1 MRFNQPTQLVT
12 AKCRLEESPEADRN
26 RNTLAISLNASYY
39 SLDELFPARVGV
51 NRAKVNGMYNSV
63 DELQRALNVQ
73 DYIAERGLSVAIFL
87 ALKTGKPLFLEGD
100 AGVGK
105 TEIAKV
111 LSALLDTDLIRMQ
124 CYEGLDVNTAVYE
137 WNYAGQILHL
147 RLMEAEGLA
156 RIDMERELFSDRFLL
171 KRPLLQ
177 AIEAS
182 ENGRAPVLL
191 IDELDRSDEEFEA
204 FLLELLSH
212 FQISIPEL
220 GTLKAEAPPTVIVT
234 SNRTREIHDAL
245 KRRCLYYWIDYPH
258 FHKELQIVARKAPD
272 VPPMLARQIT
282 AFIQDMRSM
291 ELFKRPG
298 IAETLDWTAAL
309 IALDQNELAL
319 ETVQDTLGVILK
331 YQDDVEMLDGE
342 TIRNMIER
350 AKVEAQRV

>member
-1 MRFNQPTQLVT
+1 MF
-12 AKCRLEESPEADRN
+12 
-26 RNTLAISLNASYY
+26 
-39 SLDELFPARVGV
+39 
-51 NRAKVNGMYNSV
+51 NSV
-63 DELQRALNVQ
+63 DDLQAAMSQQ
-73 DYIAERGLSVAIFL
+73 DYIAERGLAVAIFL

-111 LSALLDTDLIRMQ
+111 LAALLETDLIRMQ
-124 CYEGLDVNTAVYE
+124 CYEGLDINTAVYE

-156 RIDMERELFSDRFLL
+156 RDDMEGELFSERFLL

-177 AIEAS
+177 AIERS
-182 ENGRAPVLL
+182 VNGRAPVLL

-204 FLLELLSH
+204 FLLELLSD

-220 GTLKAEAPPTVIVT
+220 GTVKAAVPPVVVVT

-245 KRRCLYYWIDYPH
+245 KRRCLYFWIDYPH
-258 FHKELQIVARKAPD
+258 FHKELEIVQRKAPD

-298 IAETLDWTAAL
+298 VAETLDWTAAL

-331 YQDDVEMLDGE
+331 YQDDVEMLDAT
-342 TIRNMIER
+342 TIQNMIER

>member
-1 MRFNQPTQLVT
+1 MF
-12 AKCRLEESPEADRN
+12 
-26 RNTLAISLNASYY
+26 
-39 SLDELFPARVGV
+39 
-51 NRAKVNGMYNSV
+51 NSV
-63 DELQRALNVQ
+63 DDLQVAMSQQ
-73 DYIAERGLSVAIFL
+73 DYIAERGLAVAIFL
-87 ALKTGKPLFLEGD
+87 ALKTGKPLFVEGD

-111 LSALLDTDLIRMQ
+111 LAALLETDLIRMQ
-124 CYEGLDVNTAVYE
+124 CYEGLDINTAVYE

-156 RIDMERELFSDRFLL
+156 RDDMEGELFSERFLL

-177 AIEAS
+177 AIEMS
-182 ENGRAPVLL
+182 VNGRAPVLL

-204 FLLELLSH
+204 FLLELLSD

-220 GTLKAEAPPTVIVT
+220 GTVKAAVPPIVVVT

-245 KRRCLYYWIDYPH
+245 KRRCLYFWIDYPH
-258 FHKELQIVARKAPD
+258 FHKELEIVQRKAPD

-298 IAETLDWTAAL
+298 VAETLDWTAAL

-331 YQDDVEMLDGE
+331 YQDDVEMLDAT
-342 TIRNMIER
+342 TIQNMIER

>member
-1 MRFNQPTQLVT
+1 M
-12 AKCRLEESPEADRN
+12 KCM
-26 RNTLAISLNASYY
+26 
-39 SLDELFPARVGV
+39 F
-51 NRAKVNGMYNSV
+51 NSV
-63 DELQRALNVQ
+63 DDLQAAMSQQ
-73 DYIAERGLSVAIFL
+73 DYIAERGLAVAIFL

-111 LSALLDTDLIRMQ
+111 LAALLETDLIRMQ
-124 CYEGLDVNTAVYE
+124 CYEGLDINTAVYE

-156 RIDMERELFSDRFLL
+156 RDDMEGELFSERFLL

-177 AIEAS
+177 AIERS
-182 ENGRAPVLL
+182 VNGRAPVLL

-204 FLLELLSH
+204 FLLELLSD

-220 GTLKAEAPPTVIVT
+220 GTVKAAVPPVVVVT

-245 KRRCLYYWIDYPH
+245 KRRCLYFWIDYPH
-258 FHKELQIVARKAPD
+258 FHKELEIVQRKAPD

-298 IAETLDWTAAL
+298 VAETLDWTAAL

-331 YQDDVEMLDGE
+331 YQDDVEMLDAT
-342 TIRNMIER
+342 TIQNMIER

>member
-1 MRFNQPTQLVT
+1 
-12 AKCRLEESPEADRN
+12 
-26 RNTLAISLNASYY
+26 
-39 SLDELFPARVGV
+39 
-51 NRAKVNGMYNSV
+51 MYNSV
-63 DELQRALNVQ
+63 DELQAALNEQ
-73 DYIAERGLSVAIFL
+73 DYIAERGLSVAIYL

-111 LSALLDTDLIRMQ
+111 LSAALATDLIRLQ

-147 RLMEAEGLA
+147 RVMEGALGRVDTDRRHSPDTEGLTREA
-156 RIDMERELFSDRFLL
+156 MEDELFSERFLL

-177 AIEAS
+177 AIEQS
-182 ENGRAPVLL
+182 RDGRAPVLL

-204 FLLELLSH
+204 YLLELLSD
-212 FQISIPEL
+212 FQVSIPEL
-220 GTLKAEAPPTVIVT
+220 GTIAATAPPVVVVT

-258 FHKELQIVARKAPD
+258 FHKELQIVERKAPD
-272 VPPMLARQIT
+272 VPPMLARQVT

-309 IALDQNELAL
+309 IALDQNELSL

-331 YQDDVEMLDGE
+331 YQDDVEMLDPT
-342 TIRNMIER
+342 TIQNMIDR
-350 AKVEAQRV
+350 ANVEAQRA

>member
-1 MRFNQPTQLVT
+1 
-12 AKCRLEESPEADRN
+12 
-26 RNTLAISLNASYY
+26 
-39 SLDELFPARVGV
+39 
-51 NRAKVNGMYNSV
+51 MYNSV
-63 DELQRALNVQ
+63 DELQAALNEQ
-73 DYIAERGLSVAIFL
+73 DYIAERGLSVAIYL

-111 LSALLDTDLIRMQ
+111 LSTALSTELIRMQ

-137 WNYAGQILHL
+137 WNYAAQILHL
-147 RLMEAEGLA
+147 RLMENEGLA
-156 RIDMERELFSDRFLL
+156 REAMESELFSERFLL

-177 AIEAS
+177 AIEQS
-182 ENGRAPVLL
+182 RDGKAPVLL

-204 FLLELLSH
+204 FLLELLSE

-220 GTLKAEAPPTVIVT
+220 GTVRASVPPVVVVT

-258 FHKELQIVARKAPD
+258 FHKELQIVERKAPD
-272 VPPMLARQIT
+272 VPRMLARQIT

-309 IALDQNELAL
+309 IALDQNELSL

-331 YQDDVEMLDGE
+331 YQDDVEMLDPT
-342 TIRNMIER
+342 TIQNMIDR
-350 AKVEAQRV
+350 AKVEAQRA

>member
-1 MRFNQPTQLVT
+1 MF
-12 AKCRLEESPEADRN
+12 
-26 RNTLAISLNASYY
+26 
-39 SLDELFPARVGV
+39 
-51 NRAKVNGMYNSV
+51 NSV
-63 DELQRALNVQ
+63 DELQQALSEQ
-73 DYIAERGLSVAIFL
+73 DYIAERGLTVAIYL

-124 CYEGLDVNTAVYE
+124 CYEGLDINTAVYE
-137 WNYAGQILHL
+137 WNYAGQILHM
-147 RLMEAEGLA
+147 RLMESGGLQRAE
-156 RIDMERELFSDRFLL
+156 MENELFSDRFLL

-177 AIEAS
+177 AIEAT
-182 ENGRAPVLL
+182 EDGKPPVLL

-204 FLLELLSH
+204 FLLELLSD

-220 GTLKAEAPPTVIVT
+220 GTISAKVPPIVILT

-258 FHKELQIVARKAPD
+258 FRKELQIVERKAPD
-272 VPPMLARQIT
+272 VAPMLARQIT

-298 IAETLDWTAAL
+298 VAETLDWTAAL
-309 IALDQNELAL
+309 IALDQNQLSL

-331 YQDDVEMLDGE
+331 YQDDVELMDAQTIQTMLD
-342 TIRNMIER
+342 R

>member
-1 MRFNQPTQLVT
+1 MF
-12 AKCRLEESPEADRN
+12 D
-26 RNTLAISLNASYY
+26 
-39 SLDELFPARVGV
+39 
-51 NRAKVNGMYNSV
+51 SV
-63 DELQRALNVQ
+63 DDLQAALSGE
-73 DYIAERGLSVAIFL
+73 DYIAERGLAVAIFL

-111 LSALLDTDLIRMQ
+111 LAALLDTDLIRMQ

-147 RLMEAEGLA
+147 RLMEAEG
-156 RIDMERELFSDRFLL
+156 RTREDMESELFSQRFLL

-177 AIEAS
+177 AIEFS
-182 ENGRAPVLL
+182 RNGKAPVLL

-204 FLLELLSH
+204 FLLELLSDY
-212 FQISIPEL
+212 QISIPEL
-220 GTLKAEAPPTVIVT
+220 GTIKAPVPPIVVVT

-245 KRRCLYYWIDYPH
+245 RRRCLYFWIDYPH
-258 FHKELQIVARKAPD
+258 FRKELEIVRRKAPD
-272 VPPMLARQIT
+272 VPPMMARQIT

-298 IAETLDWTAAL
+298 VAETLDWTAAL

-331 YQDDVEMLDGE
+331 YQDDVEMLDAT
-342 TIRNMIER
+342 TIQNMIDR
-350 AKVEAQRV
+350 AKVEAQRA

>member
-1 MRFNQPTQLVT
+1 
-12 AKCRLEESPEADRN
+12 
-26 RNTLAISLNASYY
+26 
-39 SLDELFPARVGV
+39 
-51 NRAKVNGMYNSV
+51 MYNSV
-63 DELQRALNVQ
+63 DELQAALNQQ
-73 DYIAERGLSVAIFL
+73 DYIAERGLSVAIYL

-111 LSALLDTDLIRMQ
+111 LSAALGSDLIRLQ

-147 RLMEAEGLA
+147 RLMETEGLA
-156 RIDMERELFSDRFLL
+156 REEMESEIFSERFLL

-177 AIEAS
+177 AIEQSAD
-182 ENGRAPVLL
+182 GLAPVLL

-204 FLLELLSH
+204 FLLELLSE

-220 GTLKAEAPPTVIVT
+220 GTISASVPPIVVVT

-258 FHKELQIVARKAPD
+258 FHKELQIVERKAPD
-272 VPPMLARQIT
+272 VPRMLARQIT
-282 AFIQDMRSM
+282 AFIQDMRSL

-309 IALDQNELAL
+309 IALDQNELSL

-331 YQDDVEMLDGE
+331 YQDDVEMLDPT
-342 TIRNMIER
+342 TIQNMIDR
-350 AKVEAQRV
+350 AKVEAQRA

>member
-1 MRFNQPTQLVT
+1 M
-12 AKCRLEESPEADRN
+12 
-26 RNTLAISLNASYY
+26 Y
-39 SLDELFPARVGV
+39 S
-51 NRAKVNGMYNSV
+51 SV
-63 DELQRALNVQ
+63 DELQAALNRQ
-73 DYIAERGLSVAIFL
+73 DYIAERGLSVAIYL

-111 LSALLDTDLIRMQ
+111 LSAALDTDLIRLQ

-147 RLMEAEGLA
+147 RLMETEGLA
-156 RIDMERELFSDRFLL
+156 REDMEDELFSERFLL

-177 AIEAS
+177 AIEQS
-182 ENGRAPVLL
+182 RDGSAPVLL

-204 FLLELLSH
+204 FLLELLSD
-212 FQISIPEL
+212 FQVSIPEL
-220 GTLKAEAPPTVIVT
+220 GTISAIVPPVVVVT

-258 FHKELQIVARKAPD
+258 FHKELQIVERKAPD

-309 IALDQNELAL
+309 IALDQNELSL

-331 YQDDVEMLDGE
+331 YQDDVEMLDPT
-342 TIRNMIER
+342 TIQNMIDR
-350 AKVEAQRV
+350 ANVEAQRA

>member
-1 MRFNQPTQLVT
+1 
-12 AKCRLEESPEADRN
+12 
-26 RNTLAISLNASYY
+26 
-39 SLDELFPARVGV
+39 
-51 NRAKVNGMYNSV
+51 MYNSV
-63 DELQRALNVQ
+63 DELQAALNEQ
-73 DYIAERGLSVAIFL
+73 DYIAERGLSVAIYL

-111 LSALLDTDLIRMQ
+111 LSAALSTNLIRMQ

-137 WNYAGQILHL
+137 WNYAGQILHM
-147 RLMEAEGLA
+147 RLIENEGLA
-156 RIDMERELFSDRFLL
+156 REAIESELFSERFLL

-177 AIEAS
+177 AIEQS
-182 ENGRAPVLL
+182 RDGKTPVLL

-204 FLLELLSH
+204 FLLELLSD

-220 GTLKAEAPPTVIVT
+220 GTVTADAPPVVVVT

-258 FHKELQIVARKAPD
+258 FHKELNIVERKAPD
-272 VPPMLARQIT
+272 VAPMLARQIT

-309 IALDQNELAL
+309 IALDQNELSL

-331 YQDDVEMLDGE
+331 YQDDVEMLDPT
-342 TIRNMIER
+342 TIQNMIDR
-350 AKVEAQRV
+350 AKVEAQRA

>member
-1 MRFNQPTQLVT
+1 ML
-12 AKCRLEESPEADRN
+12 
-26 RNTLAISLNASYY
+26 
-39 SLDELFPARVGV
+39 
-51 NRAKVNGMYNSV
+51 NSV
-63 DELQRALNVQ
+63 DDLQAALNEQ

-111 LSALLDTDLIRMQ
+111 LSTALDADLIRMQ

-147 RLMEAEGLA
+147 RLMETEGLA
-156 RIDMERELFSDRFLL
+156 RERMENELFSQRFLL

-177 AIEAS
+177 AIEQS
-182 ENGRAPVLL
+182 RDGKAPVLL

-204 FLLELLSH
+204 FLLELLSD

-220 GTLKAEAPPTVIVT
+220 GTISASVPPVVVVT

-258 FHKELQIVARKAPD
+258 FHKELQIVERKAPD
-272 VPPMLARQIT
+272 VAPMLARQIT

-291 ELFKRPG
+291 ELFKKPG

-309 IALDQNELAL
+309 IALDQNELSL

-331 YQDDVEMLDGE
+331 YQDDVEMLDPA
-342 TIRNMIER
+342 TIQNMLDR
-350 AKVEAQRV
+350 AKVEAQRAV

>member
-1 MRFNQPTQLVT
+1 MF
-12 AKCRLEESPEADRN
+12 
-26 RNTLAISLNASYY
+26 
-39 SLDELFPARVGV
+39 
-51 NRAKVNGMYNSV
+51 NSV
-63 DELQRALNVQ
+63 DELQKALSEH
-73 DYIAERGLSVAIFL
+73 DYIAERGLTVAIYL

-111 LSALLDTDLIRMQ
+111 LSTLLDTDLIRMQ
-124 CYEGLDVNTAVYE
+124 CYEGLDINTAVYE
-137 WNYAGQILHL
+137 WNYAGQILHM
-147 RLMEAEGLA
+147 RLMEADGMN
-156 RIDMERELFSDRFLL
+156 RDDMEHELFSDRFLL

-177 AIEAS
+177 AIEAT
-182 ENGRAPVLL
+182 ENGKPPVLL

-204 FLLELLSH
+204 FLLELLSD

-220 GTLKAEAPPTVIVT
+220 GTIKAKVPPIVILT

-258 FHKELQIVARKAPD
+258 FRKELQIVERKAPD
-272 VPPMLARQIT
+272 VAPMLARQIT

-298 IAETLDWTAAL
+298 VAETLDWTAAL
-309 IALDQNELAL
+309 IALDQNQLSL

-331 YQDDVEMLDGE
+331 YQDDVEMMDAQTIQNMLD
-342 TIRNMIER
+342 R